1 MQKNGLDIY
10 FPTYTKIKS
19 KWIKDL
25 NVRLQ
30 TMKLLENNIRELL
43 QGISLKKKSF
53 LDRTL
58 KVQAT
63 EAKIDK

>member
-1 MQKNGLDIY
+1 
-10 FPTYTKIKS
+10 
-19 KWIKDL
+19 
-25 NVRLQ
+25 
-30 TMKLLENNIRELL
+30 MKLLENNIRELL